1 MRRDINFFTPYL
13 GREKQQK
20 NKHIYIYTLVGA
32 LAIMILGT
40 LGYNSY
46 KIYSITK
53 AINDLETELNAPEI
67 VSKVKE
73 SEIIN
78 KDLDILGRYDTGI
91 NQITEE
97 INTRD
102 LVSTK
107 LLNSISSTLPTEV
120 SFKNINVTAGN
131 ISISAS
137 STNRT
142 AIAEVQHN
150 LKALQEISDVY
161 IGAISSSGED
171 KSEYTFDLKC
181 VLRGVN

>member
-20 NKHIYIYTLVGA
+20 NKHIYIYTLAGV
-32 LAIMILGT
+32 LAVMILGT

-46 KIYSITK
+46 KIYKTTK
-53 AINDLETELNAPEI
+53 AINTLGSELNAPEI
-67 VSKVKE
+67 ISQVRE
-73 SEIIN
+73 SEVVN

-102 LVSTK
+102 IVSTR

-120 SFKNINVTAGN
+120 SFKNINITAGN
-131 ISISAS
+131 ISISAA

-150 LKALQEISDVY
+150 LKALPEISDVY
-161 IGAISSSGED
+161 IGAISGSGED
-171 KSEYTFDLKC
+171 DAGYTFDLKC